1 VPAGA
6 CEWTTDSRPEF
17 FSKELVAMKTE
28 SRLTSAPLAVVV
40 LLALLALLMVS
51 RERITAE
58 EAEIGAVGAVVN
70 LKNTILKHERALVAV
85 IFFLALFAFVFWT
98 EFRSRGPD
106 HKSTLPAE
114 ESNASGT
121 KEFR

>member
-1 VPAGA
+1 
-6 CEWTTDSRPEF
+6 
-17 FSKELVAMKTE
+17 MKTE
-28 SRLTSAPLAVVV
+28 SRRTSAPLAVVV

-51 RERITAE
+51 RERISDE
-58 EAEIGAVGAVVN
+58 EAEIGAVRAVVK

-85 IFFLALFAFVFWT
+85 IFFVALFAFVFWT
-98 EFRSRGPD
+98 EFRSRGRE
-106 HKSTLPAE
+106 HKSTPLPE

>member
-1 VPAGA
+1 M
-6 CEWTTDSRPEF
+6 T
-17 FSKELVAMKTE
+17 TE

-58 EAEIGAVGAVVN
+58 EAEIGAVGAVVK
-70 LKNTILKHERALVAV
+70 LKKTILKHERALVAV

-98 EFRSRGPD
+98 EFRSSGRD
-106 HKSTLPAE
+106 HKSTPPAE